1 MNTENKQANELKIK
15 KPKHIIEQI
24 IKRTKLQNRSITMGL
39 KKKKKKE
46 TLPMNMSFNELC
58 IVKQT

>member
-39 KKKKKKE
+39 KKKEEKRNIAYE
-46 TLPMNMSFNELC
+46 YV
-58 IVKQT
+58 I